1 MAVATGGAGGS
12 AKASQREIDW
22 DQLDVKRFLVLG
34 VASFSVGGKLVAGRP
49 CMHWLLQPLQLAQA
63 GHR

>member
-12 AKASQREIDW
+12 AKASKREIDW

-49 CMHWLLQPLQLAQA
+49 C
-63 GHR
+63 